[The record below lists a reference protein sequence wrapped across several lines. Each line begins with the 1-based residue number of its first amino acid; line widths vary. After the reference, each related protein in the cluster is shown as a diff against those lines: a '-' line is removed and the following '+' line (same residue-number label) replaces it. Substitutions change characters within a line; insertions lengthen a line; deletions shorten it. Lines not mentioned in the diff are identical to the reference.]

1 MIERVLKLDIG
12 GRPVSWISREEGAL
26 LYCRDQVAWEAG
38 HDFQR
43 LRGGVARATGRR
55 SVLFVSTIVAAHG
68 KYRDLDLLNDVPAL
82 TNKRLFRRD
91 SNMCLYCGDYLY
103 DCELT
108 RDHVVPVSRGGTDT
122 WENVV
127 TACRLCNSR
136 KADMRLKGIEAIG
149 MRLLAVPYAPN
160 RAEGLILENRNIL
173 GDQMEFL
180 KDLAGRRNYLLYRR
194 N

>member
-1 MIERVLKLDIG
+1 
-12 GRPVSWISREEGAL
+12 
-26 LYCRDQVAWEAG
+26 
-38 HDFQR
+38 
-43 LRGGVARATGRR
+43 
-55 SVLFVSTIVAAHG
+55 
-68 KYRDLDLLNDVPAL
+68 
-82 TNKRLFRRD
+82 
-91 SNMCLYCGDYLY
+91 MCLYCGDYLY

-136 KADMRLKGIEAIG
+136 KVDMSLKEIEAIG

-180 KDLAGRRNYLLYRR
+180 RDLAGRRNDLLYRR